1 MTGEYVPPEIP
12 AELRGL
18 DQAQE
23 YAPSPFQPTT
33 PKQPDAYELLLPLN
47 GRGQPVDL
55 QGNRIEDNTI
65 IECARDVDH
74 GRWRIL
80 RTRYDKTYRYRV
92 RRKAEYGNDA
102 AVAENIWTNI
112 HVPVTEEMLRTVVA
126 NPISDTFEDELYY
139 KDSLASRNRTMRDVM
154 TFHNAV
160 KEALYLSTVR
170 PGDTLLELAM
180 GRANDLHK
188 WRKSKPSKVVGVEY
202 SKGNLEGA
210 RQGACVRYLT
220 EATREKLPPALFIE
234 GDMTQPLLEQD
245 NRYLKL
251 LDKREPASTPY
262 LQQFVGLTEFDVIS
276 CQNAIHY
283 ACKDEATFRTFVGNL
298 TRHGSGLFFGTCMD
312 GQSVYAHLLGK
323 TGYIFRAGDGQ
334 VFGEFAKEYPDGDT
348 WTEAFGQT
356 IQVKLESFVKPEQ
369 EYLVPFETVT
379 EILKE
384 NGFELVRT
392 SLFRDAY
399 SAQTKVLLDGD
410 LQAFSFLHRSFV
422 FKRVAA
428 PPKKEEEAPKEE
440 TKETPKEETKEEEQT
455 VEVPTTAE
463 PKKKTLKVKVPKEDL
478 PEPVFFFAGNP
489 ALSEFKVFT
498 VEHEAPLQI
507 DGITFP
513 TVEHYYQWSKAKQ
526 FGDAG
531 AQAKILKTP
540 SAKSVKAIG
549 RKVTPFDEAQWK
561 DRKDTVMRAAL
572 RAKLMQHPEILKTL
586 RDTGDRP
593 LAEADPRSKYWGIG
607 TSSDTS
613 KAKDPARWPGQN
625 RLGKLLEELRTEM
638 KE

>member
-1 MTGEYVPPEIP
+1 
-12 AELRGL
+12 
-18 DQAQE
+18 
-23 YAPSPFQPTT
+23 
-33 PKQPDAYELLLPLN
+33 
-47 GRGQPVDL
+47 
-55 QGNRIEDNTI
+55 
-65 IECARDVDH
+65 
-74 GRWRIL
+74 
-80 RTRYDKTYRYRV
+80 
-92 RRKAEYGNDA
+92 
-102 AVAENIWTNI
+102 
-112 HVPVTEEMLRTVVA
+112 
-126 NPISDTFEDELYY
+126 
-139 KDSLASRNRTMRDVM
+139 
-154 TFHNAV
+154 
-160 KEALYLSTVR
+160 
-170 PGDTLLELAM
+170 
-180 GRANDLHK
+180 
-188 WRKSKPSKVVGVEY
+188 
-202 SKGNLEGA
+202 
-210 RQGACVRYLT
+210 
-220 EATREKLPPALFIE
+220 
-234 GDMTQPLLEQD
+234 
-245 NRYLKL
+245 
-251 LDKREPASTPY
+251 
-262 LQQFVGLTEFDVIS
+262 
-276 CQNAIHY
+276 
-283 ACKDEATFRTFVGNL
+283 
-298 TRHGSGLFFGTCMD
+298 
-312 GQSVYAHLLGK
+312 
-323 TGYIFRAGDGQ
+323 

-549 RKVTPFDEAQWK
+549 RKVTPFDETQWK

-593 LAEADPRSKYWGIG
+593 LAEADPRSKYWGIW

>member
-1 MTGEYVPPEIP
+1 
-12 AELRGL
+12 
-18 DQAQE
+18 
-23 YAPSPFQPTT
+23 
-33 PKQPDAYELLLPLN
+33 
-47 GRGQPVDL
+47 
-55 QGNRIEDNTI
+55 
-65 IECARDVDH
+65 
-74 GRWRIL
+74 
-80 RTRYDKTYRYRV
+80 
-92 RRKAEYGNDA
+92 
-102 AVAENIWTNI
+102 
-112 HVPVTEEMLRTVVA
+112 VVA
-126 NPISDTFEDELYY
+126 SNPVSDTFEDELYY
-139 KDSLASRNRTMRDVM
+139 KDSLEARDRVM
-154 TFHNAV
+154 KDVSGFHNQV
-160 KEALYLSTVR
+160 KETLYLSTIH

-188 WRKSKPSKVVGVEY
+188 WRKTKPSKIVGVEY
-202 SKGNLEGA
+202 ARGNLEGA
-210 RQGACVRYLT
+210 RQGACVRYLKET
-220 EATREKLPPALFIE
+220 AKTKLPPALFIE
-234 GDMTQPLLEQD
+234 GDMTKPLLEQD

-251 LDKREPASTPY
+251 LDKREPAPTPY

-283 ACKDEATFRTFVGNL
+283 ACKDEETFRTFIGNL
-298 TRHGSGLFFGTCMD
+298 TRHGSGVFFGTCMD
-312 GQSVYAHLLGK
+312 GQSVYTHLLGK
-323 TGYIFRAGDGQ
+323 TGYIFRAGNGQ

-356 IQVKLESFVKPEQ
+356 IQVKLESFEKPEQ
-369 EYLVPFETVT
+369 EYLVPFGKIT
-379 EILKE
+379 ELLKE
-384 NGFELVRT
+384 NGFELVQT
-392 SLFRDAY
+392 TLYRDAY
-399 SAQTKVLLDGD
+399 AAQTKFLLDGD

-428 PPKKEEEAPKEE
+428 PPKKEEEAPKEAP
-440 TKETPKEETKEEEQT
+440 KETPKEETKEEEQT

-526 FGDAG
+526 FGDAA

-625 RLGKLLEELRTEM
+625 RLGKLLEELRTEL